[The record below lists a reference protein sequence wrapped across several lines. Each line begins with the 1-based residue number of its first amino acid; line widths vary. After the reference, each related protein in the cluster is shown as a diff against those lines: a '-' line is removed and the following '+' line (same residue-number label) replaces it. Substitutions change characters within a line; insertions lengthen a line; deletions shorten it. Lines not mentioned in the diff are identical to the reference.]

1 MVTEYGMSDRL
12 GPISFD
18 SSGHSIFIGRDFGQT
33 KSYSEETAA
42 IIDEEVKHIFDEAA
56 LKCEEILRA
65 HADVLVALAEYL
77 LINETIDGED
87 FRYFCDHKCMPPL
100 PEKSDAVKQKE
111 AELLKETETPA
122 APAENAE
129 AKSEPD
135 ENKKEE

>member
-1 MVTEYGMSDRL
+1 M
-12 GPISFD
+12 
-18 SSGHSIFIGRDFGQT
+18 
-33 KSYSEETAA
+33 
-42 IIDEEVKHIFDEAA
+42 
-56 LKCEEILRA
+56 
-65 HADVLVALAEYL
+65 LVALAEYL

-122 APAENAE
+122 APTENAE